1 MDVDSVTAQLLP
13 CPVMLEA
20 VERGGSAGCVKP
32 RPASVQLQ
40 THQQLDQLPL
50 PLEGVVWMVVCEEMR
65 CCLRPGNYHEV
76 PCFLPGSADGFHRNE
91 PLTVVE
97 RIWIVR
103 KGRTL
108 HCLAVVLVE
117 VWEEY
122 VKARKEKR
130 GAWRL
135 EDIYNERIMRYHY
148 ICLHQRFIK
157 WKAGLSRGAPNSFMG
172 RLS

>member
-1 MDVDSVTAQLLP
+1 MGMDVDSDTAQLLP

-50 PLEGVVWMVVCEEMR
+50 PLEEVVSTLEEVVSMVVCEEMR

-76 PCFLPGSADGFHRNE
+76 PCFLPGSADGFHRDE

-103 KGRTL
+103 KGSTL
-108 HCLAVVLVE
+108 HCFAVVLVE
-117 VWEEY
+117 VWGEY
-122 VKARKEKR
+122 VKATKEKR

-135 EDIYNERIMRYHY
+135 GDIYNVCIMRYHY
-148 ICLHQRFIK
+148 I
-157 WKAGLSRGAPNSFMG
+157 
-172 RLS
+172 